1 MIKSIMI
8 FSLAPPVGPGRLL
21 IGLRLRQEHTRC
33 LLKEY
38 KLQHTNAKPEDIFF
52 LAGRQWMAEA
62 PDDRNQ
68 RASKFADY
76 SIVTQPLIAPVIEE
90 EIIHFILF
98 HEIRF
103 HSSDQRG

>member
-1 MIKSIMI
+1 
-8 FSLAPPVGPGRLL
+8 
-21 IGLRLRQEHTRC
+21 
-33 LLKEY
+33 
-38 KLQHTNAKPEDIFF
+38 
-52 LAGRQWMAEA
+52 MAEA